1 MKKDKYEDLGTPVK
15 VIDDKDAL
23 NILKV
28 VSSNTWIYELPDSL
42 VELIGQKYNTSL
54 NSIKYVPNMY
64 FKLNKAFQK
73 DKKIIKA
80 TIKAFRRLGHIQ
92 DINIKARPI
101 ITRKK
106 KNV

>member
-28 VSSNTWIYELPDSL
+28 VSSNTWIYEIPDTL
-42 VELIGQKYNTSL
+42 VELINQKYHASL
-54 NSIKYVPNMY
+54 ESIKYVPNIY
-64 FKLNKAFQK
+64 FKLNKDFQK

-80 TIKAFRRLGHIQ
+80 TIKSFRMLGHIQ
-92 DINIKARPI
+92 DINVRARPI
-101 ITRKK
+101 ITRKT
-106 KNV
+106 KNI

>member
-28 VSSNTWIYELPDSL
+28 VSSNTWIYEIPDTL
-42 VELIGQKYNTSL
+42 VELINQKYHDSL
-54 NSIKYVPNMY
+54 ESIKYAPNIY
-64 FKLNKAFQK
+64 FKLNKDFQK

-80 TIKAFRRLGHIQ
+80 TIKSFRSLGHIQ
-92 DINIKARPI
+92 EINARARSI
-101 ITRKK
+101 ITRKQI
-106 KNV
+106 